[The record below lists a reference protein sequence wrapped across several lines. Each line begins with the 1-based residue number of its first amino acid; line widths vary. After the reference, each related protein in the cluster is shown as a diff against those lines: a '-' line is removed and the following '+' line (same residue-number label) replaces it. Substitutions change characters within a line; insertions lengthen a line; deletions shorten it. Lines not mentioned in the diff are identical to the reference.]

1 MAETIPKTVPEV
13 EADLCYSAP
22 NPPPTQWAEYIR
34 KKLDPRL
41 FEIYTAN
48 RVPWQILKTMADDG
62 WTDVGSVAARFL
74 TAEAVHERAA
84 TSLQLEKWEPKQL
97 ETALARLV
105 AAQEDLSLHKQ
116 HKQKLKTNPRVSQV
130 VEDTDRKT
138 MEKLSRKKP
147 RKHAHCATKGPNTC
161 WGK

>member
-1 MAETIPKTVPEV
+1 M
-13 EADLCYSAP
+13 
-22 NPPPTQWAEYIR
+22 
-34 KKLDPRL
+34 DPRL

-84 TSLQLEKWEPKQL
+84 TSLQLEKWGPKQL
-97 ETALARLV
+97 EVALARLV

-116 HKQKLKTNPRVSQV
+116 HKQKLKTNPMVSQV

-138 MEKLSRKKP
+138 MET
-147 RKHAHCATKGPNTC
+147 AFTENTTLMS
-161 WGK
+161 WPFAIVYVGKEGCQVCCKCIIILL